1 MPIDISRVR
10 ADTPGCEAVVHF
22 NNAGSALPPRV
33 VVSAMKDHLDREAM
47 IGGYEA
53 AAAADEQLEDF
64 YPAFAKLLNADAS
77 EIAFVENATRAWDM
91 AFYGIRFEPGDRIVT
106 AQAEY
111 VSNYQAFLQMQK
123 RVAIEID
130 VVGNDEHGQVD
141 VAALEAII
149 TPRTRLIAITHI
161 PTQGGLI
168 NPAIEIGAVARKH
181 GLLYLLDACQSAGQI
196 PLDVEA
202 IGCTM
207 LSGTGRKFLRGP
219 RGTGFLYVRKSAMDE
234 IEPAF
239 VDLHAANWTSPGT
252 YEWRADARRF
262 EGWERP
268 MAGQIGLAK
277 AVRYA
282 LDIGMEDIGRRVIS
296 LGARLRTQLSQI
308 SGLNVHDLGAVKGGI
323 VTFTLDG
330 LTPQDIKTRLGAQS
344 INVSV
349 SGATSAQLDMPQ
361 RGLTTIVRASA
372 HYYNTEEEVDRL
384 CNAVSDLRA

>member
-53 AAAADEQLEDF
+53 AAAADAQLEDF

-91 AFYGIRFEPGDRIVT
+91 AFYGIRFEPGDRIIT
-106 AQAEY
+106 AKAEY

-141 VAALEAII
+141 VSALEAAI
-149 TPRTRLIAITHI
+149 TPKTRLIAITHI

-168 NPAIEIGAVARKH
+168 NPAIEIGTVARKH

-219 RGTGFLYVRKSAMDE
+219 RGTGFLYVRKTAMEE

-268 MAGQIGLAK
+268 MAGQIGLAR
-277 AVRYA
+277 AVRYT
-282 LDIGMEDIGRRVIS
+282 LDIGMEDIGHRVMS
-296 LGARLRTQLSQI
+296 LGARLRTQLSEI
-308 SGLNVHDLGAVKGGI
+308 SNLTVHDLGAVKGGI

-330 LTPQDIKTRLGAQS
+330 LTPQDIKTRLGEQS

-384 CNAVSDLRA
+384 CNVVSDLRT

>member
-219 RGTGFLYVRKSAMDE
+219 RGTGFLYVRKSAMEE

-239 VDLHAANWTSPGT
+239 VDLQAANWTSPGT

-282 LDIGMEDIGRRVIS
+282 LDIGMEDIGHRVIS

-330 LTPQDIKTRLGAQS
+330 LAAQDIKTRLGAQS

-384 CNAVSDLRA
+384 CNAVSDLRE